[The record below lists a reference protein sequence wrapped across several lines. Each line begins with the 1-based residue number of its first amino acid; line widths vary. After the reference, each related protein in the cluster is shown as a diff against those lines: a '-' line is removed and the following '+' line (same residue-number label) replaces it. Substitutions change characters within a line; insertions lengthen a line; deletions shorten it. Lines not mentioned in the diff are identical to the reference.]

1 MIIWTENISMISEKI
16 EVTAALEIF
25 IWDAW
30 ENKCF
35 IQWNFLGKYWPLK
48 EESTEKISNEI
59 YSMLG
64 VITEGTYI

>member
-1 MIIWTENISMISEKI
+1 MIIKKI

-25 IWDAW
+25 IWDTW

-35 IQWNFLGKYWPLK
+35 IQWNFLEKYCPLK